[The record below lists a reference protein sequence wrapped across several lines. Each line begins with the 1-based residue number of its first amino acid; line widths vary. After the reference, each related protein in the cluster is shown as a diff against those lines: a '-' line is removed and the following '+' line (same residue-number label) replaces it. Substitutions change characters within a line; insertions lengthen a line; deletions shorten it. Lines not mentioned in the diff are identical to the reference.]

1 MTNVSVFLDCLKIH
15 FQDFENT
22 HFLDI
27 LTRILKFGPENFGQ
41 VVILSLKKWQLSE
54 EHLRKRYSTRIDFV
68 SLLLEILLG
77 SF

>member
-41 VVILSLKKWQLSE
+41 VIILSEKNKRQKSGE
-54 EHLRKRYSTRIDFV
+54 QLRK
-68 SLLLEILLG
+68 
-77 SF
+77 

>member
-41 VVILSLKKWQLSE
+41 VIILSEKNKRQKSE
-54 EHLRKRYSTRIDFV
+54 EQLRK
-68 SLLLEILLG
+68 
-77 SF
+77 